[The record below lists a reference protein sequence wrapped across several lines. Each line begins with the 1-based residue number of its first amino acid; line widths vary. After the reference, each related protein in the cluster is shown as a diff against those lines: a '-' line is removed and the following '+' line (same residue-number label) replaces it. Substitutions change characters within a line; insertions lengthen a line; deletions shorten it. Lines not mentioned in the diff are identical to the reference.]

1 MALSPMISGLLEAL
15 IFRKRLSLPY
25 ILGVLL
31 AFGGVALVVLNRP
44 GAGWS
49 GVALGDLLVLA
60 SITSFACGGVIVQ
73 RLARNSSPLA
83 IGSFLHVLGALLL
96 ALHAGTSVDDPLP
109 ALGELSAWGW
119 TLCLFSGVLAT
130 ALGAVIWGR
139 GIAMLGIAQA
149 AIYLS
154 WIPVFGVGFAAWL
167 LDEPLTVWHFAGV
180 VAVLIGTLLSC
191 WRGTALP
198 VADQRRS
205 VVDRG

>member
-1 MALSPMISGLLEAL
+1 
-15 IFRKRLSLPY
+15 
-25 ILGVLL
+25 
-31 AFGGVALVVLNRP
+31 
-44 GAGWS
+44 
-49 GVALGDLLVLA
+49 
-60 SITSFACGGVIVQ
+60 VQ